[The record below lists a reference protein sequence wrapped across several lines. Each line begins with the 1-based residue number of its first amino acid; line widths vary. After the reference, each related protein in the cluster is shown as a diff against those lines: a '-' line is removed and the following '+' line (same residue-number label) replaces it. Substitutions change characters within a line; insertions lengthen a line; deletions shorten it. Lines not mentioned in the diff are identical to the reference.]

1 MRLSYVNIIFVR
13 AGMSELADEADS
25 KSVDGNIV
33 WVQVPL
39 PAYKRPQVSN
49 RKSEV
54 FFLRHIVFL
63 NQQRTHPVPP
73 GLRPPYLYI
82 LTLLFCNPS
91 LTKNSRATVIIHL
104 LLNPSSIS
112 LGVRMPAHRNKTT
125 TEKSIMPGRIL
136 SATKAATIPNRDN
149 STNTISNV
157 I

>member
-54 FFLRHIVFL
+54 FLFAAHRFLKPTEDASQCHL
-63 NQQRTHPVPP
+63 DKD
-73 GLRPPYLYI
+73 Y
-82 LTLLFCNPS
+82 
-91 LTKNSRATVIIHL
+91 TKNSVY
-104 LLNPSSIS
+104 
-112 LGVRMPAHRNKTT
+112 RN
-125 TEKSIMPGRIL
+125 MYPVL
-136 SATKAATIPNRDN
+136 FL
-149 STNTISNV
+149 
-157 I
+157 

>member
-54 FFLRHIVFL
+54 FLFAAHRFLKPTEDAFRS
-63 NQQRTHPVPP
+63 P
-73 GLRPPYLYI
+73 GLRPPLFYLYI
-82 LTLLFCNPS
+82 LTLLFCNPDII
-91 LTKNSRATVIIHL
+91 KTVKCCKVIFRCLCTADHL
-104 LLNPSSIS
+104 HTS
-112 LGVRMPAHRNKTT
+112 VFF
-125 TEKSIMPGRIL
+125 EQ
-136 SATKAATIPNRDN
+136 
-149 STNTISNV
+149 
-157 I
+157 

>member
-54 FFLRHIVFL
+54 F
-63 NQQRTHPVPP
+63 
-73 GLRPPYLYI
+73 
-82 LTLLFCNPS
+82 LF
-91 LTKNSRATVIIHL
+91 A
-104 LLNPSSIS
+104 
-112 LGVRMPAHRNKTT
+112 AHRFL
-125 TEKSIMPGRIL
+125 KSSRRRCLTAVL
-136 SATKAATIPNRDN
+136 SHHRAYRSVHGGFN
-149 STNTISNV
+149 S
-157 I
+157 

>member
-73 GLRPPYLYI
+73 GLRPPLFYLYI
-82 LTLLFCNPS
+82 LTLLFCNPDII
-91 LTKNSRATVIIHL
+91 KTVKCCKVIFRCLCTSDHL
-104 LLNPSSIS
+104 HTS
-112 LGVRMPAHRNKTT
+112 VFF
-125 TEKSIMPGRIL
+125 EQ
-136 SATKAATIPNRDN
+136 
-149 STNTISNV
+149 
-157 I
+157 

>member
-54 FFLRHIVFL
+54 FLFAAHRFLKPTEDASL
-63 NQQRTHPVPP
+63 SP
-73 GLRPPYLYI
+73 GI
-82 LTLLFCNPS
+82 
-91 LTKNSRATVIIHL
+91 A
-104 LLNPSSIS
+104 SSI
-112 LGVRMPAHRNKTT
+112 
-125 TEKSIMPGRIL
+125 IL
-136 SATKAATIPNRDN
+136 PVHPN
-149 STNTISNV
+149 SFIV
-157 I
+157 

>member
-54 FFLRHIVFL
+54 FLFAAHRFLKQKEDASRFP
-63 NQQRTHPVPP
+63 RD
-73 GLRPPYLYI
+73 LRPLLFYLYI
-82 LTLLFCNPS
+82 LTLLFYDPDII
-91 LTKNSRATVIIHL
+91 KTVKCCKVIFRCLCTTDHL
-104 LLNPSSIS
+104 HTS
-112 LGVRMPAHRNKTT
+112 VFF
-125 TEKSIMPGRIL
+125 EQ
-136 SATKAATIPNRDN
+136 
-149 STNTISNV
+149 
-157 I
+157 

>member
-39 PAYKRPQVSN
+39 PAIKDLRFPIGNLRS
-49 RKSEV
+49 

-73 GLRPPYLYI
+73 GLRPPLFYLYI
-82 LTLLFCNPS
+82 LTLLFCNPDII
-91 LTKNSRATVIIHL
+91 KTVKCCKVIFRCLCTADHL
-104 LLNPSSIS
+104 HTS
-112 LGVRMPAHRNKTT
+112 VFF
-125 TEKSIMPGRIL
+125 EQ
-136 SATKAATIPNRDN
+136 
-149 STNTISNV
+149 
-157 I
+157 